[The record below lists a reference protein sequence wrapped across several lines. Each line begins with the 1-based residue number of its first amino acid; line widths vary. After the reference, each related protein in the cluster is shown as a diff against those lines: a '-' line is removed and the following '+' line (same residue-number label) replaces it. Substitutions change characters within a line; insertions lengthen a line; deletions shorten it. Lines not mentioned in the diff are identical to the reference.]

1 MAQQMKAVHIEF
13 SRLSDAL
20 QRMTMDASDDAAAPG
35 VQQQQQQQQ
44 LLRERYQDNQHGQPK
59 EVQQDQM
66 QQLLSK
72 QEQQQE
78 QHNVGV
84 QQTAE
89 PRQRH
94 GPCLDGFNSMDDS
107 TAFQYSA
114 ALLHVR
120 VLVGHHI
127 ALMGSSSNSSI
138 CLRRPRL
145 STNST

>member
-20 QRMTMDASDDAAAPG
+20 QRMTMDASDDAAAPA
-35 VQQQQQQQQ
+35 VQQQQQ
-44 LLRERYQDNQHGQPK
+44 RERYQDNQHGQPK

-66 QQLLSK
+66 QQLLPK

-78 QHNVGV
+78 QHNGGV

-127 ALMGSSSNSSI
+127 ALMGSSSNSNI